1 MTDLIAGTATFLFTD
16 IEGSTRLWER
26 DAAAMQAALDR
37 HDEILHNSIEGH
49 GGHIFKTV
57 GDAFCA
63 VFASALDALEAALE
77 AQRILLAHEW
87 RTIDPLRVRMALHAG
102 TANERGGDYFGPSL
116 NRVARLVSAAH
127 GGQVLLSDSVYG
139 LLGGR
144 IPEHVE
150 LRDLG
155 ERRLKD
161 LFRPERIFQ
170 LVAPDLP
177 PTFPSLKTLDE
188 RLNNLP
194 VQPTPLV
201 GREREVA
208 EVGGLLH
215 EEGVRLL
222 TLTGPGGTGKTR
234 LALQTAAHLAED
246 FENGVG
252 FVELAPLSGPELVAE
267 GAARA
272 LDLRWGAGLSPAEA
286 LLDYL
291 EPRETL
297 LILDNCEHLIEACAG
312 LADRLLRSCPGLKI
326 LATSREALSVPGERA
341 WLVPSLS
348 LPDAQEE
355 TTPGQLVRH
364 ESVRLFVERAGAAA
378 PGFKLDENNA
388 PAVARICQRLDGIP
402 LAIELAAVRIR
413 VLSASQIAARL
424 DDRFLL
430 LTGGS
435 RVAMP
440 RQRTLL
446 ATMDWSH
453 ELLSDRE
460 RALFRRIS
468 AFANGFTLEAAED
481 VCSEDGIDRGEVLDL
496 LCRLVDKSLV
506 LVGRRGDDARYR
518 TLETVGQ
525 YASEKLEGSGEEEP
539 VRSRH
544 ADYFLRL
551 AEQAEPVLSG
561 PDQGEWMDRLDAE
574 VGNLRAAMAWFQ
586 EAEDT
591 EADLRL
597 ASALWGFCHARG
609 YYEMGRA
616 WLEDALSKGGDPTP
630 LRAGALTGA
639 GFLAFLQCDYGRAEE
654 RLEQSL
660 SLYEDLADRRGV
672 AGVKDVLGGV
682 AREQG
687 DYERARTLHEEGL
700 ALWRELEDEH
710 GIAESLYYLG
720 LVAWLNGENERAWEL
735 SARALEVT
743 RASGDTAGVLS
754 SLINLGSVALYDGD
768 YDRSETMLD
777 ESLALS
783 REGGYREGVGWALNQ
798 LGMVAYHRGDLERA
812 EQSLRESLA
821 VHKDLGDMGRVA
833 SVLEALAETAGA
845 RKRFELSTRLFGA
858 ADILRE
864 TIGAPV
870 PPCERPEHD
879 RVLASVRTQVGDK
892 EFSRLR
898 TEGRTMKLEEAL
910 SRALEPG
917 PAPATSQATAQD
929 VLSAR
934 EAEVLGLVAEGL
946 TDQEVAQRLYLSPRT
961 VGQHLSSVY
970 RKLGVRS
977 RTAATREAA
986 ERGLIPLL

>member
-1 MTDLIAGTATFLFTD
+1 MGSKAQIVVANLQ
-16 IEGSTRLWER
+16 EGQPRTR
-26 DAAAMQAALDR
+26 
-37 HDEILHNSIEGH
+37 
-49 GGHIFKTV
+49 
-57 GDAFCA
+57 
-63 VFASALDALEAALE
+63 
-77 AQRILLAHEW
+77 QRA
-87 RTIDPLRVRMALHAG
+87 
-102 TANERGGDYFGPSL
+102 
-116 NRVARLVSAAH
+116 
-127 GGQVLLSDSVYG
+127 
-139 LLGGR
+139 
-144 IPEHVE
+144 
-150 LRDLG
+150 
-155 ERRLKD
+155 
-161 LFRPERIFQ
+161 
-170 LVAPDLP
+170 DLP
-177 PTFPSLKTLDE
+177 AQASSF
-188 RLNNLP
+188 
-194 VQPTPLV
+194 V
-201 GREREVA
+201 GRERE
-208 EVGGLLH
+208 LNDL
-215 EEGVRLL
+215 EGMLASSRLL
-222 TLTGPGGTGKTR
+222 TLTGPGGCGKTR
-234 LALQTAAHLAED
+234 LALQTAAHLAES
-246 FENGVG
+246 FEDGVG
-252 FVELAPLSGPELVAE
+252 YVELAALSSPELVAE

-272 LDLRWGAGLSPAEA
+272 LGLRPAGLSPAEV

-297 LILDNCEHLIEACAG
+297 LVLDNCEHLIEACAR
-312 LADRLLRSCPGLKI
+312 LANDLLRSCPGLKI

-348 LPDAQEE
+348 LPDAKEE

-364 ESVRLFVERAGAAA
+364 ESVRLFAERAEAAA
-378 PGFKLDENNA
+378 PGFKLDEHNA

-413 VLSASQIAARL
+413 VLSAAQIAARL

-435 RVAMP
+435 RVALP

-453 ELLSDRE
+453 ELLSERE
-460 RALFRRIS
+460 GALFRRIS
-468 AFANGFTLEAAED
+468 AFANGFSLEAAED
-481 VCSEDGIDRGEVLDL
+481 VCSEDGVDGGEILDL

-518 TLETVGQ
+518 MLETVGQ

-539 VRSRH
+539 VRSKH
-544 ADYFLRL
+544 ADFFLRL
-551 AEQAEPVLSG
+551 AERAEPALTG

-586 EAEDT
+586 EAADT

-609 YYEMGRA
+609 YYEMGRT

-639 GFLAFLQCDYGRAEE
+639 GLLAFLQCDYGGARE

-660 SLYEDLADRRGV
+660 SLHEDLADQRGV
-672 AGVKDVLGGV
+672 AGVKDVLGGL

-687 DYERARTLHEEGL
+687 DYERARTLHEESL

-710 GIAESLYYLG
+710 GISESLYYLG
-720 LVAWLNGENERAWEL
+720 LGAWLNGENERAGDL
-735 SARALEVT
+735 SARALDMT

-754 SLINLGSVALYDGD
+754 SLINLGSVALYEGN
-768 YDRSETMLD
+768 YDRAESMLE
-777 ESLALS
+777 ESLAIS

-798 LGMVAYHRGDLERA
+798 LGMVAYHRGNLERA
-812 EQSLRESLA
+812 ELSLRESLA

-833 SVLEALAETAGA
+833 SVLEALAETASA
-845 RKRFELSTRLFGA
+845 RKQFGLSARLFGA
-858 ADILRE
+858 AERLRE
-864 TIGAPV
+864 TVGAPV

-879 RVLASVRTQVGDK
+879 RVLASVRTNVGDE

-898 TEGRTMKLEEAL
+898 AEGKAMKLEEAF
-910 SRALEPG
+910 SQALEPG
-917 PAPATSQATAQD
+917 PAQATAQATAQSPVQATAQD

-977 RTAATREAA
+977 RTAATREAV
-986 ERGLIPLL
+986 ERGLI